1 MTQTET
7 TTEVEEFVIE
17 RDGERPIKF
26 TGELLGEVSSSSNN
40 ASSDYSGQTGR
51 WSILRLYRTQAGK
64 YVCEQIGK
72 TQWQGEHN
80 RYSGAVCDTDQQVVD
95 FFGLGWLAKELY
107 DECDIDYSEIV
118 D

>member
-1 MTQTET
+1 MTQTEKQ
-7 TTEVEEFVIE
+7 TEYEVITVE
-17 RDGERPIKF
+17 RDGDRAIKF
-26 TGELLGEVSSSSNN
+26 SGKLIGS
-40 ASSDYSGQTGR
+40 ASTSPETARSDYSGQTGR
-51 WSILRLYRTQAGK
+51 WTVLRLYRTQAGK

-72 TQWQGEHN
+72 TRWQGEHN
-80 RYSGAVCDTDQQVVD
+80 RYSGAVCETDQQVVE